1 MRWGSRRDE
10 TSLHIE
16 EGSEKENGIGQL
28 RCYMLKMSG
37 TLALEAVKT
46 LDGIVYKKISNIWTS
61 YQPYIYNT

>member
-1 MRWGSRRDE
+1 MK
-10 TSLHIE
+10 LHIE

-46 LDGIVYKKISNIWTS
+46 RTESFTKKII
-61 YQPYIYNT
+61 IYGLLINHIYTTHDNT